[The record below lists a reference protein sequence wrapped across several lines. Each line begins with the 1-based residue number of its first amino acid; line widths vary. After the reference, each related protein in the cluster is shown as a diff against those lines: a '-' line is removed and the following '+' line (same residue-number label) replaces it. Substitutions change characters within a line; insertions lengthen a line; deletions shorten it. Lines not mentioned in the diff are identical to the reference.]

1 MGKYII
7 ILGGGDMKFRERI
20 KSTLYSMKN
29 STKRFPITVFISI
42 IFVIVQIYINEQG
55 YQNNEEIREFHNK
68 ISMIIGLGIPLS
80 LCIGFINEVLLKKDK
95 LIEVISYII
104 GSIILVLYYVLFL
117 NDLNNVSIIRYTGT
131 MIFLIL
137 AFFYI
142 PRLKGKEGYEF
153 YVMDVNT
160 SFAITFIYSF
170 VLYFG
175 LAAILFTIDKLFDA
189 NIDGKYYY
197 YMFLIVAFI
206 FGVSLFISKLD
217 LVDKKYEDY
226 DYSSAWKILLVYIII
241 PLITAYTII
250 LYVYFAKIIIT
261 WVWPRGLVSNLVLWY
276 STLSVFII
284 FSITPILEE
293 NKIAKIF
300 KIWFPKVVL
309 PILLMMFMSMFQ
321 RTEQY
326 GITENRY
333 YILVLGLWVTG
344 IMLYFSIKKP
354 LRNIVIPITLSL
366 VVLNSVYGPLSAFNI
381 SNNSQNKRLN
391 KLLLENELL
400 VEGKLV
406 KNTSITSEGQRE
418 ISNVIEYFKSSD
430 SLSKI
435 KVFPNDFSTD
445 QMERVLGFPYKP
457 DIYGGYLNEEYF
469 NYYLDPNKIALD
481 IQGFDYYAHV
491 TTWSNENIKIGDME
505 LTYDNTNN
513 TLKLLKGEEIL
524 FQEDIK
530 TLVEAIHNKLKEN
543 RESNKEGAKLED
555 MIIEKDYSD
564 VSMRIIFNNISGRQ
578 PYGNDNIT
586 LDGTEFII
594 LIDKK

>member
-1 MGKYII
+1 
-7 ILGGGDMKFRERI
+7 MKFRESI
-20 KSTLYSMKN
+20 KSTLYSMRN
-29 STKRFPITVFISI
+29 SIKRFPITVFISI
-42 IFVIVQIYINEQG
+42 LFVIVQIYINEQG
-55 YQNNEEIREFHNK
+55 YQNNEDIREFHNK

-80 LCIGFINEVLLKKDK
+80 LCIGYINEIFLKKEK
-95 LIEVISYII
+95 LIGIISYII
-104 GSIILVLYYVLFL
+104 GSIILVLYYVFFL
-117 NDLNNVSIIRYTGT
+117 KDINNLSIIRYAGT
-131 MIFLIL
+131 MIFLLL

-142 PRLKGKEGYEF
+142 PRLKSKEGYEF

-160 SFAITFIYSF
+160 SFAVTFIYSF

-189 NIDGKYYY
+189 NIDSKYYF
-197 YMFLIVAFI
+197 YMFLIVAFV

-217 LVDKKYEDY
+217 PVDKKYEDY

-250 LYVYFAKIIIT
+250 LYVYSAKIIIT

-300 KIWFPKVVL
+300 KTWFPKVVL
-309 PILLMMFMSMFQ
+309 PILLMMFMSMYQ

-333 YILVLGLWVTG
+333 YIIVLGLWVTG
-344 IMLYFSIKKP
+344 IMIYFSLRKP

-366 VVLNSVYGPLSAFNI
+366 IVLNSVYGPLSAVNI
-381 SNNSQNKRLN
+381 SNNSQNKRLD
-391 KLLLENELL
+391 KLLVANGLL
-400 VEGKLV
+400 VDGKLV
-406 KNTSITSEGQRE
+406 KNPTITSEGQRE
-418 ISNVIEYFKSSD
+418 ISNVIEHFSSEN
-430 SLSKI
+430 SLNDI
-435 KVFPNDFSTD
+435 KVFPDDFKTN
-445 QMERVLGFPYKP
+445 QLENLLGFSYKP
-457 DIYGGYLNEEYF
+457 DIYGGYLNDEYF
-469 NYYLDPNKIALD
+469 SYYLDPNEIAID
-481 IQGFDYYAHV
+481 IQDYDYYVRVA
-491 TTWSNENIKIGDME
+491 TWSNAATKIDNME
-505 LTYDNTNN
+505 LAYDNTNKI
-513 TLKLLKGEEIL
+513 LILSEGEKTL
-524 FQEDIK
+524 FQEDIN
-530 TLVEAIHNKLKEN
+530 TLAIEIHNKLKVN

-555 MIIEKDYSD
+555 MIIEKDYNT
-564 VSMRIIFNNISGRQ
+564 VRIKIIFNNISGKQ
-578 PYGNDNIT
+578 PYGSEDIK